1 MAAQRFLTRAGGKTK
16 QAQGK
21 AVSTGAADAG
31 VQAAIE
37 RVTAARM
44 QREARLE
51 ERSRQLQVLHDA
63 AQAAL
68 LRQQQIGQLLEQSD
82 LLRRATR
89 EQWARL
95 GRRSLFDLISA
106 ENDHA
111 QLQIARAQAE
121 HEHLMALLQMQA
133 AGAGLRAWLAPFRAE
148 PASR

>member
-1 MAAQRFLTRAGGKTK
+1 MRFALVENEERIRQAAQW
-16 QAQGK
+16 
-21 AVSTGAADAG
+21 
-31 VQAAIE
+31 
-37 RVTAARM
+37 
-44 QREARLE
+44 
-51 ERSRQLQVLHDA
+51 HDA
-63 AQAAL
+63 ATSAQTRAARVAEL
-68 LRQQQIGQLLEQSD
+68 LRDSDQLRE
-82 LLRRATR
+82 ATY
-89 EQWARL
+89 EQWARM